1 MENEWLPIGVVWC
14 GRVVVWSCG
23 RVVVWLCFRV
33 VVWSCGRVVVW
44 YGRVGVA
51 IAGAFGVGSGESG
64 QVSESPGHVRDC
76 GSAWRRGRTVDSVQW
91 TANSEQRTAA

>member
-1 MENEWLPIGVVWC
+1 MVADWCGRVVVWLCGRVVVWLC

-23 RVVVWLCFRV
+23 RVVVWSCG
-33 VVWSCGRVVVW
+33 VVWCG
-44 YGRVGVA
+44 VGVA